1 METELYVVGIGPGGM
16 EYMTQEATDV
26 LGRCDVIAGYTLYVD
41 LIKASFPGKRW
52 ITTGMRRE
60 KERCL
65 KALGEASKGYRT
77 AVVCSGDAGVY
88 GMAGLMREL
97 TRERPDVKVRVVAGV
112 TACLSGAAL
121 LGAPVGH
128 DFCVIS
134 LSDLM
139 TPWEVIEKRIDAAAR
154 ADFCICLYNPMSRGR
169 RDRLSRACDIL
180 LESKAPDTVCGYAR
194 KTGREGQEAG
204 ILPLSGLRDFEADM
218 ETTIFIG
225 NRETQEIRG
234 CMVTPRGYEL
244 GQETQHGVPKEPMN
258 RVSEDRFQ
266 EGDKV

>member
-1 METELYVVGIGPGGM
+1 MEI
-16 EYMTQEATDV
+16 Q
-26 LGRCDVIAGYTLYVD
+26 VI
-41 LIKASFPGKRW
+41 P
-52 ITTGMRRE
+52 
-60 KERCL
+60 
-65 KALGEASKGYRT
+65 
-77 AVVCSGDAGVY
+77 
-88 GMAGLMREL
+88 
-97 TRERPDVKVRVVAGV
+97 GV
-112 TACLSGAAL
+112 TAALSGAAR
-121 LGAPVGH
+121 LGAPLIH
-128 DFCVIS
+128 DFALIS

-194 KTGREGQEAG
+194 KTGREGQETG

-244 GQETQHGVPKEPMN
+244 RQETQHGVPKEVDEP
-258 RVSEDRFQ
+258 
-266 EGDKV
+266 GI

>member
-1 METELYVVGIGPGGM
+1 MEIELYVVGIGPGGA
-16 EYMTQEATDV
+16 EYMTQEAADV

-41 LIKASFPGKRW
+41 LIKASFPGKKW

-88 GMAGLMREL
+88 GMAGLMLEL

-154 ADFCICLYNPMSRGR
+154 ADFCIEIQGDSMEPYIQNGQRVYVKRGAPLKEFEPGIFFVDGDVFCKQFCPGYGGAIYLLSANPRREDANITISRESGR
-169 RDRLSRACDIL
+169 NCVYFGKVL
-180 LESKAPDTVCGYAR
+180 
-194 KTGREGQEAG
+194 
-204 ILPLSGLRDFEADM
+204 
-218 ETTIFIG
+218 
-225 NRETQEIRG
+225 
-234 CMVTPRGYEL
+234 L
-244 GQETQHGVPKEPMN
+244 GQKLPKP
-258 RVSEDRFQ
+258 Q
-266 EGDKV
+266 YQ